1 MTEMV
6 EIVVGIS
13 GLALSGVMLLL
24 AIVNR
29 RTDLVESRLRELSD
43 QQGSAG
49 TASQGP
55 ARPGA
60 ADRPRRSDGSW
71 TTNRLVPSSD
81 RDRKQYQSR
90 LIQAGLYQ
98 STALSTYFCARLACM
113 LCPIVVGVLLGY
125 LGLVDSRNSLLAGA
139 LLGTAGMIL
148 PSIWLDRQIARRH
161 VAMRRALPDLLDLM
175 IVCLE
180 SGLSL
185 QGTIQRVSDELRIA
199 HPVLSEE
206 LAIVQR
212 DTQLG
217 TSVDSTFRHFA
228 ERTGLDAIR
237 PLSTLFREAQR
248 FGSELADALRS
259 YADTLRYQRE
269 QFAEEMAQKASI
281 KILFPTML
289 LILPAVFVVLAGPA
303 AIKIQ
308 AAFSK
313 EVVE

>member
-1 MTEMV
+1 MSGMV
-6 EIVVGIS
+6 AIVVGIGGS
-13 GLALSGVMLLL
+13 VLSGSFLLL
-24 AIVNR
+24 AFADR
-29 RTDLVESRLRELSD
+29 RQALVEARLRELSGHHTPTIAVP
-43 QQGSAG
+43 Q
-49 TASQGP
+49 AS

-60 ADRPRRSDGSW
+60 TSRPRNSGDSW
-71 TTNRLVPSSD
+71 AGKRLIPDSD
-81 RDRKQYQSR
+81 RDRKRYQLR
-90 LIQAGLYQ
+90 LVQAGLYHP
-98 STALSTYFCARLACM
+98 TALSAFFIARLACM
-113 LCPIVVGVLLGY
+113 LCPVLTG
-125 LGLVDSRNSLLAGA
+125 LLAGYARLIDPRIA
-139 LLGTAGMIL
+139 LLGGAILGTAGMIF
-148 PSIWLDRQIARRH
+148 PSMWLDRQIARRH

-237 PLSTLFREAQR
+237 PLSTLFRESQR
-248 FGSELADALRS
+248 FGSELSTALRS

-313 EVVE
+313 

>member
-1 MTEMV
+1 MV
-6 EIVVGIS
+6 TIIVGIVGAAVS
-13 GLALSGVMLLL
+13 GSLLLL
-24 AIVNR
+24 A
-29 RTDLVESRLRELSD
+29 LVDRHQALVYMRGLRELSRH
-43 QQGSAG
+43 QTPGIVAPSASPVATRGRRSAG
-49 TASQGP
+49 
-55 ARPGA
+55 
-60 ADRPRRSDGSW
+60 DSW
-71 TTNRLVPSSD
+71 AGNRLIPDSD
-81 RDRKQYQSR
+81 RGRKRYQSK
-90 LIQAGLYQ
+90 LVQAGIFHPTAI
-98 STALSTYFCARLACM
+98 STFFVVRLACM
-113 LCPIVVGVLLGY
+113 ICPLLTGVLAGY
-125 LGLVDSRNSLLAGA
+125 AGLVEPRLA
-139 LLGTAGMIL
+139 LLGGAVLGTSGMIL
-148 PSIWLDRQIARRH
+148 PSVWLDRKIARRH
-161 VAMRRALPDLLDLM
+161 VALLPRLPDLLDLM

-217 TSVDSTFRHFA
+217 TSVDGTFRHFA

-237 PLSTLFREAQR
+237 PLTHAVPRAQR
-248 FGSELADALRS
+248 FGSELATALRS

-303 AIKIQ
+303 VIKIQ
-308 AAFSK
+308 AAFAN
-313 EVVE
+313 